1 MAKHRG
7 DRDSSRRRSS
17 RTIVRKS
24 TGELEKFSRAKFRE
38 SLRQSGARPREVD
51 VALEEVEENL
61 RPEIPSEE
69 LYRIARRT
77 LQRERRPVAARYS
90 LKKALLALGP
100 TGYPFER
107 LVAGIFEAQGYSART
122 GLVLRGRCVSHE
134 LDVVARRHGEA
145 VFAECKFHNQARFRS
160 DVKTAMYVSARARD
174 LEERGSSR
182 SAFREFWLV
191 TNTRFTSEARRF
203 AECTGL
209 RAVSWDEPEG
219 DSLRDFVRRHGLH
232 PVTCLTTLSKARRS
246 ELVSRDVVLCNELR
260 KRPEA
265 LAGLGLSEAQIQRT
279 MDELDGLAE
288 IDAAEREREEG
299 T

>member
-1 MAKHRG
+1 MPKRRR
-7 DRDSSRRRSS
+7 DRDHARRRSP
-17 RTIVRKS
+17 RTTVRKS
-24 TGELEKFSRAKFRE
+24 TGEIEAFSRKKFRE

-69 LYRIARRT
+69 LYKIARRT

-107 LVAGIFEAQGYSART
+107 IVAGIFAARGYTART
-122 GLVLRGRCVSHE
+122 GVVLRGRCVSHE
-134 LDVVARRHGEA
+134 LDVVARRRGEA
-145 VFAECKFHNQARFRS
+145 IFAECKFHNQARFRS

-174 LEERGSSR
+174 LQERGSSR
-182 SAFREFWLV
+182 SAYREFWLV

-209 RAVSWDEPEG
+209 HAVSWDTPAG
-219 DSLRDFVRRHGLH
+219 GSLRELVQGHGLH
-232 PVTCLTTLSKARRS
+232 PVTCLTTLSKARRR
-246 ELVSRDVVLCNELR
+246 ELVSRDIVLCDELR
-260 KRPEA
+260 DRSEV
-265 LAGLGLSEAQIQRT
+265 LSSLGLSQAQIRKT
-279 MDELDGLAE
+279 MTELDGLAE
-288 IDAAEREREEG
+288 IDAERARRE
-299 T
+299 